1 MGIFCMVVQFHHF
14 STIIVAVSFID
25 RGNWDNHTQRKRGA
39 NVQTLVL
46 IHTGGIGKCKS
57 NYHTI
62 TAKMVKPRILEDGK
76 DLCTIFIPMPILN
89 VFYDKFC
96 ARKISMHLLLT

>member
-1 MGIFCMVVQFHHF
+1 M
-14 STIIVAVSFID
+14 
-25 RGNWDNHTQRKRGA
+25 
-39 NVQTLVL
+39 L

-57 NYHTI
+57 NYCTI

-76 DLCTIFIPMPILN
+76 DLSTIFIPMPILN

-96 ARKISMHLLLT
+96 ARKISMHLLQTWNKMYNKNVSDCPKLKSENIVSGNIFSKIWKKQVFEK